1 LGGGRGGKLGILR
14 GEAKT
19 RQQHQHPPPRLII
32 FRVLRVP
39 CRTGEENRPPQ
50 QQGHAAE
57 QKREAPDTS
66 IAGSSASVMRQ
77 PLAVM
82 SQLQTMQNEM
92 NQAREWIRKVSGGE
106 MGTQGPYFSPCRAK
120 GSGSGEGYQNH
131 PLYKELMGDDVETY
145 SELFAMRTTSKGQNE
160 GAQLRAQMMK
170 YRQAIQE
177 LVKKRESA
185 AEHACKMDGEF
196 AKREKAYKQ
205 QVSFAPR
212 GPAQCVSIYINA
224 ADADVAYLYCR
235 KIQVATLSGQVASL
249 KATAESSKSAAQ
261 GTMMTLQEVA
271 AERDE

>member
-1 LGGGRGGKLGILR
+1 
-14 GEAKT
+14 
-19 RQQHQHPPPRLII
+19 
-32 FRVLRVP
+32 
-39 CRTGEENRPPQ
+39 
-50 QQGHAAE
+50 
-57 QKREAPDTS
+57 
-66 IAGSSASVMRQ
+66 MRQ

-120 GSGSGEGYQNH
+120 GPGSGEGFQNH

-145 SELFAMRTTSKGQNE
+145 SDLFAMRTTSKGQNE

-205 QVSFAPR
+205 QVFFTPEALPSVYVFLCVCVVLLALTLLACIVEKSRSPPSLARLPASKPR
-212 GPAQCVSIYINA
+212 QKA
-224 ADADVAYLYCR
+224 ASR
-235 KIQVATLSGQVASL
+235 QPREQ
-249 KATAESSKSAAQ
+249 
-261 GTMMTLQEVA
+261 
-271 AERDE
+271 